1 MADAPVPNAAP
12 QPVITAAPQPVIS
25 APAPVV
31 AAPQPVAETPAAAP
45 APVVA
50 APAPEAPS
58 EPTHPADIP
67 SLLDS
72 FKKDE
77 PKAAETKPADP
88 EAPKPAEEPKPVDA
102 VKPEGEAA
110 PVEAVPAPKIEWKI
124 EPPEGIKIEAPQ
136 MERLTAAFDRMVAP
150 KDDADRAAAVQ
161 DLLAQHH
168 DAMKAYAEQTTRDQI
183 STFAKT
189 REEWRKQIMA
199 DERIGGAGHKTAM
212 NAIARVRDLGI
223 SDAKPGTPEY
233 EADAKA
239 FDHFLRITGAGDNP
253 DFNKFLH
260 RISRFMAQPTLPPP
274 NPNPPPDNGKSPQRR
289 GLYANDPPRTNG
301 QGASR

>member
-1 MADAPVPNAAP
+1 MYADPRRFGLRGGLAAGALFFALAM
-12 QPVITAAPQPVIS
+12 QSAGAGES
-25 APAPVV
+25 AP
-31 AAPQPVAETPAAAP
+31 
-45 APVVA
+45 

-168 DAMKAYAEQTTRDQI
+168 D
-183 STFAKT
+183 
-189 REEWRKQIMA
+189 
-199 DERIGGAGHKTAM
+199 
-212 NAIARVRDLGI
+212 
-223 SDAKPGTPEY
+223 
-233 EADAKA
+233 
-239 FDHFLRITGAGDNP
+239 
-253 DFNKFLH
+253 
-260 RISRFMAQPTLPPP
+260 
-274 NPNPPPDNGKSPQRR
+274 
-289 GLYANDPPRTNG
+289 DPPLEFR
-301 QGASR
+301 